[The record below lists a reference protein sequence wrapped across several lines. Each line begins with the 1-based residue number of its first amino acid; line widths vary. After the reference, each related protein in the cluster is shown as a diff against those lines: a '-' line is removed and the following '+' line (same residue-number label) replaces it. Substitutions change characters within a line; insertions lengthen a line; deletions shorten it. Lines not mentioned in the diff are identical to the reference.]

1 LRTTAKEV
9 ETNHDAGCYK
19 FKSGQLPV
27 PREFQTLDWIDS
39 AIHQKRVGFILEN
52 LEFRVKILRDLKTF
66 RCLFID
72 HFKGFGKVDFVK
84 RVFGDEAAK
93 VLAKLEI
100 EFTSATLYMRVDDLD
115 GHLMINPKYF
125 LKADIMDLYLDVVH
139 ELVHVKQFLEGKSSD
154 KEVNYAER
162 PLEIEAY
169 RITVDEARALG
180 VGEDRILDY
189 LDSELLNNE
198 ELKQL
203 AEMMGVEYSSD
214 YSKVDETS

>member
-1 LRTTAKEV
+1 V
-9 ETNHDAGCYK
+9 EC
-19 FKSGQLPV
+19 
-27 PREFQTLDWIDS
+27 
-39 AIHQKRVGFILEN
+39 ILEN

-66 RCLFID
+66 RCLFTD
-72 HFKGFGKVDFVK
+72 QFKGFDKVDIVK
-84 RVFGDEAAK
+84 RVFGDDAAK

-125 LKADIMDLYLDVVH
+125 LEADTMDMYLDVVH
-139 ELVHVKQFLEGKSSD
+139 ELVHVKQFLEGKISD
-154 KEVNYAER
+154 KKVNYAER

-169 RITVDEARALG
+169 RITVDEARTFG

-203 AEMMGVEYSSD
+203 AETIGVKY
-214 YSKVDETS
+214 TSNY